1 MINRIGWLTFSQPVT
16 FFDNQCFRLTEGQP
30 SNKMRIYLVN
40 KKITTQKIATLTGH
54 NSSIFSVI
62 PYKTPDVFLSG
73 AGDGWIVEWNFNDP
87 EMGHLVA
94 KVETQ
99 IFSLCYLAD
108 ANKVVAG
115 NMNGGVHW
123 VDLANPT
130 ETKNI
135 LQHEKGVFAIQQ
147 IGDTLLT
154 AGGAGMLTRWD
165 ISQQKT
171 IESLHLSNQSLRC
184 IAYSIERKEIAIG
197 ASDHNIYLLN
207 ADTLAI
213 KQTIKGAHENSVFTI
228 KYSSNSRFLISGGRD
243 AHLRVRDLEQ
253 DGKEIS
259 FQPAHWYTI
268 NDIAFHPKAPIFA
281 TASRDKTI
289 KIWHA
294 ETYELLK
301 VIETVRDQGHLNSV
315 NRLFWSTFNDYLVT
329 CGDDR
334 SIMIWDIKY
343 S

>member
-1 MINRIGWLTFSQPVT
+1 MI
-16 FFDNQCFRLTEGQP
+16 
-30 SNKMRIYLVN
+30 N
-40 KKITTQKIATLTGH
+40 KKIIAEKIATLTGH
-54 NSSIFSVI
+54 NSSIFSII
-62 PYKTPDVFLSG
+62 PYKSPNLFLSG
-73 AGDGWIVEWNFNDP
+73 AGDGWIVAWNFNDP

-108 ANKVVAG
+108 ANKVIAG

-130 ETKNI
+130 ETKNV
-135 LQHEKGVFAIQQ
+135 LHHQKGVFAIQQ
-147 IGDTLLT
+147 IGDSVLT

-165 ISQQKT
+165 IAQQKT

-184 IAYSIERKEIAIG
+184 IAYSKLRNEIAVG

-207 ADTLAI
+207 ATTLAI
-213 KQTIKGAHENSVFTI
+213 KQTLKAAHENSVFTI
-228 KYSSNSRFLISGGRD
+228 KYSPNQQFLISGGRD
-243 AHLRVRDLEQ
+243 AHLRVRDLHQ

-268 NDIAFHPKAPIFA
+268 NDIAFHPKATIFA

-289 KIWHA
+289 KIWDS
-294 ETYELLK
+294 ETYQLLK

-315 NRLFWSTFNDYLVT
+315 NRLFWSTFNDYLVS

-334 SIMIWDIKY
+334 SIMIWNIKNG
-343 S
+343 

>member
-1 MINRIGWLTFSQPVT
+1 M
-16 FFDNQCFRLTEGQP
+16 
-30 SNKMRIYLVN
+30 VN
-40 KKITTQKIATLTGH
+40 KKITVQKVATLTGH
-54 NSSIFSVI
+54 NASIFAVI
-62 PYKTPDVFLSG
+62 SYKTPDLFLSG
-73 AGDGWIVEWNFNDP
+73 AGDGWIVEWNFKDP
-87 EMGHLVA
+87 EMGRLVA

-135 LQHEKGVFAIQQ
+135 LHHQKGVFAIQQ
-147 IGDTLLT
+147 IGASLLT

-165 ISQQKT
+165 IAQQKT

-184 IAYSIERKEIAIG
+184 IAYSKQRNELAIG
-197 ASDHNIYLLN
+197 ASDHNIYLLD
-207 ADTLAI
+207 AETLSI
-213 KQTIKGAHENSVFTI
+213 KQTIKAAHENSVFTI
-228 KYSSNSRFLISGGRD
+228 KYSANQQFLISGGRD
-243 AHLRVRDLEQ
+243 AHLRVRDLHQ

-289 KIWHA
+289 KIWDA
-294 ETYELLK
+294 DTYQLLK
-301 VIETVRDQGHLNSV
+301 VLETVRDQGHLNSV
-315 NRLFWSTFNDYLVT
+315 NRLFWSTFNELS
-329 CGDDR
+329 GELWR
-334 SIMIWDIKY
+334 
-343 S
+343 

>member
-1 MINRIGWLTFSQPVT
+1 MI
-16 FFDNQCFRLTEGQP
+16 
-30 SNKMRIYLVN
+30 N
-40 KKITTQKIATLTGH
+40 KKISTQKIATLTGH
-54 NSSIFSVI
+54 NSSIFAII
-62 PYKTPDVFLSG
+62 PYKTPHLFLSG

-87 EMGHLVA
+87 KMGRLVA

-130 ETKNI
+130 ATKNI

-147 IGDTLLT
+147 IGNYLFT

-165 ISQQKT
+165 INQQKT
-171 IESLHLSNQSLRC
+171 VESLHLSNQSLRC
-184 IAYSIERKEIAIG
+184 IAFSKERKELAIG
-197 ASDHNIYLLN
+197 ASDHNIYLLD

-213 KQTIKGAHENSVFTI
+213 KQTIKAAHDNSVFTL
-228 KYSSNSRFLISGGRD
+228 KYSPNSQFLISGGRD
-243 AHLRVRDLEQ
+243 AHLRVRDLNQ
-253 DGKEIS
+253 GGKEIS
-259 FQPAHWYTI
+259 TQPAHWYTI

-289 KIWHA
+289 KIWNS

-315 NRLFWSTFNDYLVT
+315 NRLFWSTFNNYLVS

-334 SIMIWDIKY
+334 SILIWEVNL
-343 S
+343 

>member
-1 MINRIGWLTFSQPVT
+1 M
-16 FFDNQCFRLTEGQP
+16 
-30 SNKMRIYLVN
+30 N
-40 KKITTQKIATLTGH
+40 KKITVQKVATLTGH
-54 NSSIFSVI
+54 NASIFSII

-87 EMGHLVA
+87 EMGRLVA

-130 ETKNI
+130 ETKNV
-135 LQHEKGVFAIQQ
+135 LQHEKGVFSIQQ

-184 IAYSIERKEIAIG
+184 IAYSKERKEIAIG
-197 ASDHNIYLLN
+197 ASDHNIYLLDV
-207 ADTLAI
+207 DTLAI
-213 KQTIKGAHENSVFTI
+213 KQTIKAAHENSVFSI
-228 KYSSNSRFLISGGRD
+228 KYSPNDQLLISGGRD

-289 KIWHA
+289 KIWNT

-315 NRLFWSTFNDYLVT
+315 NRLFWSTFNDYLV
-329 CGDDR
+329 
-334 SIMIWDIKY
+334 S
-343 S
+343 

>member
-1 MINRIGWLTFSQPVT
+1 M
-16 FFDNQCFRLTEGQP
+16 
-30 SNKMRIYLVN
+30 N

-62 PYKTPDVFLSG
+62 PYKAPHLFLSG

-94 KVETQ
+94 KIETQ

-130 ETKNI
+130 ATKNI

-165 ISQQKT
+165 ITQQKT
-171 IESLHLSNQSLRC
+171 VESLHLSNQSLRC
-184 IAYSIERKEIAIG
+184 LAYSKARKEIAIG
-197 ASDHNIYLLN
+197 ASDHNIYLLD

-213 KQTIKGAHENSVFTI
+213 KQTIKKAHDNSVFTI
-228 KYSSNSRFLISGGRD
+228 KYSANSQFLISGGRD

-289 KIWHA
+289 KIWHS

-315 NRLFWSTFNDYLVT
+315 NRLFWSTFNDYLVS

-334 SIMIWDIKY
+334 SIMIWDINVKNN
-343 S
+343 

>member
-1 MINRIGWLTFSQPVT
+1 
-16 FFDNQCFRLTEGQP
+16 
-30 SNKMRIYLVN
+30 MR
-40 KKITTQKIATLTGH
+40 KKITAQKIATLTGH
-54 NSSIFSVI
+54 NSSIFSII
-62 PYKTPDVFLSG
+62 PYKAPHLFLSG

-87 EMGHLVA
+87 EMGHLIA

-99 IFSLCYLAD
+99 IFSLCYLAEF
-108 ANKVVAG
+108 NQVVAG

-123 VDLANPT
+123 VDLSNPT
-130 ETKNI
+130 ATKNI
-135 LQHEKGVFAIQQ
+135 LQHQKGVFAIQQ
-147 IGDTLLT
+147 IGDSLLT

-165 ISQQKT
+165 IQQQKT

-184 IAYSIERKEIAIG
+184 MAYSIQRNEIAIG
-197 ASDHNIYLLN
+197 ASDHRIYLLD

-213 KQTIKGAHENSVFTI
+213 RQTIEAAHDNSVFTL
-228 KYSSNSRFLISGGRD
+228 KYSTNQQFLISGGRD

-253 DGKEIS
+253 EGREIS
-259 FQPAHWYTI
+259 AQPAHWFTI

-289 KIWHA
+289 KIWDA
-294 ETYELLK
+294 ETYQLLK

-315 NRLFWSTFNDYLVT
+315 NRLFWSSFNNYLVS

-334 SIMIWDIKY
+334 SIMVWEISIL
-343 S
+343 SI

>member
-1 MINRIGWLTFSQPVT
+1 M
-16 FFDNQCFRLTEGQP
+16 
-30 SNKMRIYLVN
+30 N

-62 PYKTPDVFLSG
+62 PYSAPHLFLSG

-87 EMGHLVA
+87 EMGQLVA

-130 ETKNI
+130 ETKNV

-184 IAYSIERKEIAIG
+184 IAYSKLRKEIAIG
-197 ASDHNIYLLN
+197 ASDHNIYLLD

-213 KQTIKGAHENSVFTI
+213 KQTIKAAHENSVFTI
-228 KYSSNSRFLISGGRD
+228 KYSQNNQFLISGGRD

-253 DGKEIS
+253 GGKEIS

-315 NRLFWSTFNDYLVT
+315 NRLFWSTFKEYLVS

-334 SIMIWDIKY
+334 SIMIWDIEY